1 MSPCVCQQMDAHNV
15 DTICATLRRCA
26 TMEIVVMTLL
36 AVFALYVSV
45 RFSAAILAIVAGV
58 IVMALSGGLLWAMF
72 VVVSMLSQ

>member
-1 MSPCVCQQMDAHNV
+1 
-15 DTICATLRRCA
+15 
-26 TMEIVVMTLL
+26 MEIVVMTLL